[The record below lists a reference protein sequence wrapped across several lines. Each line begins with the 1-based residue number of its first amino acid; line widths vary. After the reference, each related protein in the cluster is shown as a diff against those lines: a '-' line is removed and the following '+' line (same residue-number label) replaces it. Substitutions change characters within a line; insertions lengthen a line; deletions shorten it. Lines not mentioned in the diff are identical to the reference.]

1 MINFSSEMGGVV
13 LRIAICDDEE
23 ILCSQLEEMLL
34 KIARENGEQLD
45 IDVFFSGEELYKYL
59 NQEVQYDIIFLDI
72 ELDMMSGVEVGYKIR
87 NELQNDMTQIVY
99 ISGNES
105 YAMELFQIRPLNF
118 LIKPVSY
125 ERIVTVFNTAL
136 RIVNKGNQYYEY
148 QFKHASYKVPIK
160 DILYFESENR
170 KINIITKDDT
180 RTFYGTLDD
189 VFEKVKQYNFL
200 DIHKSY
206 LVNYNYIVKFEYRQ
220 VTLTNDRVL
229 PISQMNRKRIRALQL
244 EIEKDG
250 VSNATE

>member
-1 MINFSSEMGGVV
+1 M

-23 ILCSQLEEMLL
+23 ALCMQLEDMLL
-34 KIARENGEQLD
+34 RIGRESMEQLD

-59 NQEVQYDIIFLDI
+59 QNVQYDIIYLDI
-72 ELDMMSGVEVGYKIR
+72 ELDLMSGVEVGYKIR
-87 NELQNDMTQIVY
+87 NELQNDITQIVY

-105 YAMELFQIRPLNF
+105 YAMELFQVRPLNF

-125 ERIVTVFNTAL
+125 ERMLSVFNTAM
-136 RIVNKGNQYYEY
+136 RIINKGNQYFDY
-148 QFKHASYKVPIK
+148 QFRHASYKVPIK

-170 KINIITKDDT
+170 KINIITVDQIH
-180 RTFYGTLDD
+180 TFYGTLDD

-220 VTLTNDRVL
+220 ITLTNQTVL

-244 EIEKDG
+244 QIEKDG
-250 VSNATE
+250 ASDGI

>member
-1 MINFSSEMGGVV
+1 MGGVV
-13 LRIAICDDEE
+13 LHIAICDDEE
-23 ILCSQLEEMLL
+23 ILCSQLEEMLF

-45 IDVFFSGEELYKYL
+45 IEVFYSGEELYKHL
-59 NQEVQYDIIFLDI
+59 GQDVQYDIIFLDI
-72 ELDMMSGVEVGYKIR
+72 ELDVMSGVEVGYKIR
-87 NELQNDMTQIVY
+87 NELQNDITQIVY

-125 ERIVTVFNTAL
+125 ERMVSVFNTAL
-136 RIVNKGNQYYEY
+136 RIVNKGSQNFEY

-160 DILYFESENR
+160 NILYFESENR
-170 KINIITKDDT
+170 KINIITTEDV

-189 VFEKVKQYNFL
+189 VYEKVKQYNFL

-220 VTLTNDRVL
+220 VTLSNDTVL

-250 VSNATE
+250 VSNAVK